1 MRYRHFLYDHPYV
14 DQTKTRFRARFNND
28 QSTHMSYRRKPK
40 LSKQRFHEH
49 YAQHSHNG
57 IDDWQCETHE
67 QLKEENI
74 LATQA

>member
-1 MRYRHFLYDHPYV
+1 
-14 DQTKTRFRARFNND
+14 
-28 QSTHMSYRRKPK
+28 MSYRRKPK
-40 LSKQRFHEH
+40 VSKQRFHEH